1 MKKLFGIIVLI
12 HLLFTGCGG
21 GQPKNEAKTEK
32 PVFPAIEMPAMIT
45 EPQAMADFMTEH
57 YWDRFNFTDT
67 LFLSDSDVLEQAFVD
82 YTVIIPYASGNLAGQ
97 SLKKLMQRAE
107 ADTAMYR
114 FFIDKTEHYLWD
126 PNSPYRNDELFI
138 PVLESMLASD
148 KIDDATRIRSEYRLE
163 LARKNRIGETA
174 HDFTYTLAS
183 GQKGRMSQIRSE
195 YLLLFFNN
203 PGCSACAEII
213 THTNDSPVM
222 NTLQQNKQ
230 LTILAIYPDEELTE
244 WKNYLPSMP
253 AGWINGYDPE
263 VTIKN
268 NDLYDLKAIPTLYL
282 LDKDKKVVLKDAD
295 ISVVEQYL
303 QQIAMQQ

>member
-1 MKKLFGIIVLI
+1 MKKLFGIIILA
-12 HLLFTGCGG
+12 LLLLTGCGG
-21 GQPKNEAKTEK
+21 GQPKSEAKTEK

-57 YWDRFNFTDT
+57 YWDRFDFTDT
-67 LFLSDSDVLEQAFVD
+67 LFLSDPDVLEQAFVD
-82 YTVIIPYASGNLAGQ
+82 YAVIIPYASGNLGGQ
-97 SLKKLMQRAE
+97 SLKKVMQRAE

-114 FFIDKTEHYLWD
+114 FFIEKTEHYLWD

-174 HDFTYTLAS
+174 NDFSYTLAS

-213 THTNDSPVM
+213 AHTNDSPLM
-222 NTLQQNKQ
+222 NALQQNKR

-253 AGWINGYDPE
+253 SGWINGYDPD

-282 LDKDKKVVLKDAD
+282 LNKDKKVLLKDAD

-303 QQIAMQQ
+303 QQLAMQ